1 MEVNV
6 LLSRQAKINTF
17 LTPGKMLNTPLKLG
31 QMSGLVT
38 GGFKEE
44 PKETL
49 WQIYD
54 KMMMK

>member
-1 MEVNV
+1 
-6 LLSRQAKINTF
+6 
-17 LTPGKMLNTPLKLG
+17 
-31 QMSGLVT
+31 MSGLVT

-54 KMMMK
+54 KMMMKQDNIPFGQCQMYETNLNMTV